1 MALTFH
7 CSQLTASKDP
17 QLSDKETMKQCST
30 YGQNSLKPDM
40 SIVRLGHISSET
52 HTAQW
57 EVLYDQP
64 YKKYRLTFLGIKKK
78 PLVIFKPS
86 MLYVNLSLFWK

>member
-7 CSQLTASKDP
+7 CSQLTARKDP
-17 QLSDKETMKQCST
+17 QLSDKETMKRCST

-40 SIVRLGHISSET
+40 SIVRLGQISSEA
-52 HTAQW
+52 HIAQW

-64 YKKYRLTFLGIKKK
+64 CKNID
-78 PLVIFKPS
+78 
-86 MLYVNLSLFWK
+86 